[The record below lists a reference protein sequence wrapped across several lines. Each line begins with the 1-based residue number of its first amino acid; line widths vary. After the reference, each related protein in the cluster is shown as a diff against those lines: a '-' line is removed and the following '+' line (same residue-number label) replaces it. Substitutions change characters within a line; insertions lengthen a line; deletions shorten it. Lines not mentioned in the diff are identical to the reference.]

1 LNKDIKRAR
10 YINYLPNN
18 IYYLRT
24 KKKLSQEGLAE
35 MLGYTNKTI
44 SGWEVGRRTPDPFD
58 LQDLCKIFN
67 VSMDDLIATDLEME
81 YLEIK
86 KYTKKEV
93 KEKVTNIVTN
103 SELEENK
110 KQTTINFIEMVC
122 EENE

>member
-1 LNKDIKRAR
+1 MAR
-10 YINYLPNN
+10 KTRENRHISYLPNN
-18 IYYLRT
+18 IYILRKNKEMT
-24 KKKLSQEGLAE
+24 QSDLAE
-35 MLGYTNKTI
+35 KFGYNDSAITN
-44 SGWEVGRRTPDPFD
+44 WEADKRIPDPID
-58 LQDLCKIFN
+58 LLELSNIFN
-67 VSMDDLIATDLEME
+67 ISLDDLLKKDLEKE
-81 YLEIK
+81 YYNIK

>member
-1 LNKDIKRAR
+1 MERVIL
-10 YINYLPNN
+10 YLPNN
-18 IYYLRT
+18 IYYLR
-24 KKKLSQEGLAE
+24 KLNKMTQDE
-35 MLGYTNKTI
+35 LGQLL
-44 SGWEVGRRTPDPFD
+44 EVGSTTIGNWENSYRTPDLFN
-58 LQDLCKIFN
+58 LARMAKIFG
-67 VSMDDLIATDLEME
+67 VSTDDLLKKDLEKE
-81 YLEIK
+81 YYNIK

>member
-1 LNKDIKRAR
+1 
-10 YINYLPNN
+10 
-18 IYYLRT
+18 
-24 KKKLSQEGLAE
+24 

-67 VSMDDLIATDLEME
+67 VSMDDLIAKDLEME
-81 YLEIK
+81 DLEIK

-103 SELEENK
+103 SELEDNK
-110 KQTTINFIEMVC
+110 KQMIISVVDVSC
-122 EENE
+122 EEKEV